1 MKRIL
6 FLVLAL
12 ALLALPVSAVEYTHL
27 TNLSFTGYFAFGE
40 EGSETVIF
48 DSTGSFTIP
57 DDIDLSF
64 GGTGKPVSIEW
75 TTADANAN
83 CLIVDLPTGGAV
95 DVPAFGIVSADADF
109 GYFNGVVEPTFFVE
123 NLAGSS
129 YVALSFSGTTLAQL
143 VTGGSAT
150 QLSITSPILINT
162 GSTSI
167 TDYTPSRVIGYD
179 AGAAMTIAVSD
190 TTGNV
195 AITHAGSTKAIT
207 WTSTGGLTFTG
218 AVDVVGSFSVD
229 GTTALV
235 DGSTSVRGV
244 SAGFTSLESPANR
257 IGVNATEYMQIA
269 TTATTGATAITHTGS
284 GAAVTWAAPSLA
296 FTGDFSSDGAT
307 AVLDGSTS
315 VRVIS
320 AGFNS
325 IEGPATRI
333 GPNATTYMNI
343 AVAATTGNTTITH
356 VAGSTDLVTWTAA
369 GGFDFVGAFAAD
381 ALTLS
386 DVLTFSDG
394 GTIDNTAA
402 ATLTITET
410 NIDLVG
416 ALAADAVTLSD
427 VLTFSD
433 AGTID
438 NTGADDL
445 TITEVNIILEG
456 AAKTNSLTID
466 DGNEDVKID
475 SDNQTATLPTI
486 NIPDFVDATAD
497 FLVTNLFTTVLP
509 FHGGLA
515 GEDTDAVGTNGG
527 GFVGGG
533 AIDVTTYDYND
544 GAAGANDVLCK
555 VYDVGTTT
563 WDDLKTA
570 ALLTGAADWAI
581 NYQLLPDADAEAV
594 GDAFAIGFD
603 EKFCAFAFN
612 DLATDAG
619 AFATWG
625 GNGAKWQYSTG
636 AGTWADLTVYDG
648 TDSTA
653 QDGLRPL
660 QRPGEVTFV
669 PPANWVVATYDGE
682 EAYWVQCVVTA
693 EQLTQTPVIDTTNHD
708 EPIIPFPTDGLPA
721 PFKLEVTK
729 VRVANMHTTVHDQ
742 AIVFIIGNFTDGEFT
757 AAQTWTASQPC
768 DTFTLASA
776 LAFDPGDILG
786 IVCTNDTGST
796 QNPVWAAELTVTY
809 ED

>member
-83 CLIVDLPTGGAV
+83 CLIVDLPTGGSV
-95 DVPAFGIVSADADF
+95 DVPVFGIVSADADF
-109 GYFNGVVEPTFFVE
+109 AYFNGVVEPTFFVE
-123 NLAGSS
+123 NLAGTG
-129 YVALSFSGTTLAQL
+129 YINLSFSGTTLAQL
-143 VTGGSAT
+143 VTGGAAT

-179 AGAAMTIAVSD
+179 SGAAMTIAVTD
-190 TTGNV
+190 TTGAV
-195 AITHAGSTKAIT
+195 AITHAGNNKKVT
-207 WTSTGGLTFTG
+207 WTTTGGFDFAGDIELDGITQVGNVSMDG
-218 AVDVVGSFSVD
+218 ATMLF
-229 GTTALV
+229 

-244 SAGFTSLESPANR
+244 SAGFVSSEGPAIR
-257 IGVNATEYMQIA
+257 FGVNATEYMQLA
-269 TTATTGATAITHTGS
+269 VTATTGATAITHTGS

-307 AVLDGSTS
+307 VVLDGSTS
-315 VRVIS
+315 VRAIS
-320 AGFNS
+320 AGFAS

-369 GGFDFVGAFAAD
+369 GGFDFVGAMAAD
-381 ALTLS
+381 AVTLS

-394 GTIDNTAA
+394 GTIDNTA
-402 ATLTITET
+402 
-410 NIDLVG
+410 
-416 ALAADAVTLSD
+416 
-427 VLTFSD
+427 
-433 AGTID
+433 
-438 NTGADDL
+438 ADDL

-466 DGNEDVKID
+466 DGSEDVKID
-475 SDNQTATLPTI
+475 SDDQTATLPTI

-497 FLVTNLFTTVLP
+497 FLVTNTFTTVLP

-515 GEDTDAVGTNGG
+515 GEDTDAVGTNGAG
-527 GFVGGG
+527 LVGGG
-533 AIDVTTYDYND
+533 AIDITTYDYND
-544 GAAGANDVLCK
+544 GAAGANDVLVK
-555 VYDVGTTT
+555 VYDAGTTT

-570 ALLTGAADWAI
+570 ALLTAGADWAI
-581 NYQLLPDADAEAV
+581 NYQLLPDADAEAT

-603 EKFCAFAFN
+603 EKFCEFAFN

-619 AFATWG
+619 AYATWG
-625 GNGAKWQYSTG
+625 ANGAKWQYSTG
-636 AGTWADLTVYDG
+636 PATWSDLTVYDG

-653 QDGLRPL
+653 QNGLRPL
-660 QRPGEVTFV
+660 QRPGAVSFV
-669 PPANWVVATYDGE
+669 PPADWVVATYDGE
-682 EAYWVQCVVTA
+682 EAYWVQCVITDA
-693 EQLTQTPVIDTTNHD
+693 QLTQTPVIDTTNHD

-742 AIVFIIGNFTDGEFT
+742 AIVFIVGNFTDGTFS
-757 AAQTWTASQPC
+757 AAQTWTASQYC

-776 LAFDPGDILG
+776 IAADPGDVIGIL
-786 IVCTNDTGST
+786 CTNDTGST
-796 QNPVWAAELTVTY
+796 ANPIWAVELTVTY